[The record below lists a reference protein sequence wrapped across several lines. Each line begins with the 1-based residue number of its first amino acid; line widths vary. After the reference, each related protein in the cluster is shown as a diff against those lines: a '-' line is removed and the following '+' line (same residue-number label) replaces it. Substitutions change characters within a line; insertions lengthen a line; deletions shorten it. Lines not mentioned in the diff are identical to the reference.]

1 MKYCTA
7 PATRAA
13 GLLPWLRAGLIAAVL
28 GASIDTASAAGATQ
42 ADDGWP
48 VYGQATNVTQNYPS
62 FRAPYSGQNSL
73 KAGHDTQETTDLT
86 LYLGRRLWPG
96 AEGWV
101 NAEVD
106 QGFGLSN
113 TIGVAGFPSGEA
125 YKIGASAPY
134 LRLPRAFLRQTIPL
148 GGATQRID
156 AAANQL
162 AGETSADNLVLTVGK
177 FSVVDVFDTNA
188 YAHDPR
194 NDFLNW
200 SVIDAG
206 AFDYA
211 ADAWGYTYG
220 AAAEWNRSW
229 WTLRAGLFEMSPV
242 PNGKVVR
249 VDFSARMA
257 VLEWELRHDWAGR
270 PGKLKLLA
278 FSNRAAMGSYRDA
291 LRLGLQSGMA
301 PEVALVRRRAS
312 RVGVA
317 VNVEQALTP
326 DLGLFARASA
336 NDGSK
341 EAYEFTEINRSL
353 SAGLQLKGGAWG
365 WPDDKAGVAGVVNGL
380 SRASRDYFGAGGM
393 GILIGDGHLRYGSE
407 NILEAYYAMRLL
419 PAVTLSMDVQHINN
433 PAYNRD
439 RGPVSVWGLRLHGEF

>member
-1 MKYCTA
+1 MEYSTSLAADA
-7 PATRAA
+7 PTSRR
-13 GLLPWLRAGLIAAVL
+13 LLRAMLLAAIL
-28 GASIDTASAAGATQ
+28 GAIVDPASAAGEAP
-42 ADDGWP
+42 ADDGFP
-48 VYGQATNVTQNYPS
+48 VYGQATNVTQTYPS
-62 FRAPYSGQNSL
+62 FRAPYSAQNSL
-73 KAGHDTQETTDLT
+73 KGRHDTQETTDLT
-86 LYLGRRLWPG
+86 LYLGHRLWHG
-96 AEGWV
+96 SELWV
-101 NAEVD
+101 NGEVD

-113 TIGVAGFPSGEA
+113 TVGVAGFPSGEA

-134 LRLPRAFLRQTIPL
+134 LRLPRAFLRQAIPL
-148 GGATQRID
+148 GGVTQRVG

-162 AGETSADNLVLTVGK
+162 AGETTSDNLVLTVGK
-177 FSVVDVFDTNA
+177 FSVVDIFDTNA

-194 NDFLNW
+194 GDFLNW

-242 PNGKVVR
+242 PNGKVVK
-249 VDFSARMA
+249 VDFNARMA
-257 VLEWELRHDWAGR
+257 VLEWEIRHDWAGQ

-291 LRLGLQSGMA
+291 VRLGQQLGMA
-301 PEVALVRRRAS
+301 PDVARVRRRAS
-312 RVGVA
+312 RAGVA
-317 VNVEQALTP
+317 VNVEQALSP

-336 NDGSK
+336 NDGGK

-353 SAGLQLKGGAWG
+353 SAGLQLKGRAWG
-365 WPDDKAGVAGVVNGL
+365 RADDKAGVAVVVNGL
-380 SRASRDYFGAGGM
+380 SHRAREYFAAGGL
-393 GILIGDGHLRYGSE
+393 GILIGDGRLRYGSE
-407 NILEAYYAMRLL
+407 NILEMVYAMRLL
-419 PAVTLSMDVQHINN
+419 PAVALSMDYQHIGN

>member
-1 MKYCTA
+1 MTYRTSS
-7 PATRAA
+7 ATRAA
-13 GLLPWLRAGLIAAVL
+13 TSHPLLHALLFAAVL
-28 GASIDTASAAGATQ
+28 SPTADAASAAAESP
-42 ADDGWP
+42 ADGGFA
-48 VYGQATNVTQNYPS
+48 VYGQGTSVTQNTPS
-62 FRAPYSGQNSL
+62 FQAPYSGQNSL
-73 KAGHDTQETTDLT
+73 KPRHDTQETTDLT
-86 LYLGRRLWPG
+86 LYVGHRLWHG

-113 TIGVAGFPSGEA
+113 TVGVAGFPSGEA
-125 YKIGASAPY
+125 YKVGASTPY
-134 LRLPRAFLRQTIPL
+134 LRLPRAFVRQTIPL
-148 GGATQRID
+148 GGATQPI
-156 AAANQL
+156 AAAGNQM
-162 AGETSADNLVLTVGK
+162 AGETTSDQLVLTVGK
-177 FSVVDVFDTNA
+177 FSVVDIFDTNA

-194 NDFLNW
+194 GDFLNW

-220 AAAEWNRSW
+220 AAAEWSRSW

-242 PNGKVVR
+242 PNGKVVK

-257 VLEWELRHDWAGR
+257 VLEWEVRHDWAGQ

-291 LRLGLQSGMA
+291 VRLGQQLGVA
-301 PEVALVRRRAS
+301 PDTAPVRRRAS
-312 RVGVA
+312 RAGLA
-317 VNVEQALTP
+317 LNAEQDLSP

-336 NDGSK
+336 NEGGK

-353 SAGLQLKGGAWG
+353 SAGLQLKGRAWG
-365 WPDDKAGVAGVVNGL
+365 RADDKAGVAAVVNGL
-380 SRASRDYFGAGGM
+380 SHAAREYFSAGGT
-393 GILIGDGHLRYGSE
+393 GILIGDGRLRYGSE
-407 NILEAYYAMRLL
+407 NILELYYAMRLL
-419 PAVTLSMDVQHINN
+419 PAVAVSMDYQHIGN

>member
-1 MKYCTA
+1 MKYHTS
-7 PATRAA
+7 PAARRERPRR
-13 GLLPWLRAGLIAAVL
+13 LLRAVLLAAVL
-28 GASIDTASAAGATQ
+28 GAITDTASAADQTQ
-42 ADDGWP
+42 ADDGFA
-48 VYGQATNVTQNYPS
+48 VYGQATNVTQTYSS

-73 KAGHDTQETTDLT
+73 KPRHDTQETTDLT
-86 LYLGRRLWPG
+86 LYVGHRLWHG
-96 AEGWV
+96 AEAWM

-125 YKIGASAPY
+125 YKIGASTPY
-134 LRLPRAFLRQTIPL
+134 LRLPRAFIRQTIPL
-148 GGATQRID
+148 SGAAQRVD

-162 AGETSADNLVLTVGK
+162 AGETTVDNLVLTVGK
-177 FSVVDVFDTNA
+177 FSVVDIFDTNA

-194 NDFLNW
+194 SDFLNW

-220 AAAEWNRSW
+220 AAAEWSRSW

-249 VDFSARMA
+249 VDFNARMA

-291 LRLGLQSGMA
+291 VRLGRQLGMA
-301 PEVALVRRRAS
+301 PDVALVRRRAS
-312 RVGVA
+312 RAGVA
-317 VNVEQALTP
+317 VNVEQALAP

-336 NDGSK
+336 NDGAK

-353 SAGLQLKGGAWG
+353 SAGLQLQGRAWG
-365 WPDDKAGVAGVVNGL
+365 RADDKAGVAAVINGL
-380 SRASRDYFGAGGM
+380 SHPARAYFGAGGM
-393 GILIGDGHLRYGSE
+393 GILIGDGRLRYGSE
-407 NILEAYYAMRLL
+407 NILEMYYAMRLL
-419 PAVTLSMDVQHINN
+419 PAVALSIDYQHIGN